1 MGDISVLCFV
11 CSEIYRVKLKFS
23 FSNLQF
29 TIAVVMMAL
38 AISAQAAIVPLAYSL
53 PYGAPYAAYQYS
65 PYQYNPLAYTAQSL
79 PLTYAAAPA
88 IQYEYA
94 PAIRSYPGAPAFAEL
109 RSPATIIPVAAE
121 G

>member
-1 MGDISVLCFV
+1 
-11 CSEIYRVKLKFS
+11 
-23 FSNLQF
+23 
-29 TIAVVMMAL
+29 MMAL

-53 PYGAPYAAYQYS
+53 PYGAAPYAAYQYA

-88 IQYEYA
+88 LQYEYA
-94 PAIRSYPGAPAFAEL
+94 PAIRSYPGAFAEL